1 MYDKLT
7 PKQEAA
13 NAYKYG
19 VRDATEG
26 RERKNASDF
35 YGPYAD
41 DYLSG
46 YQSVVNSHF
55 PDQVDPRD
63 EDHIYCNADP
73 GETPGKNLDH
83 LSAFFD
89 FGGKR

>member
-7 PKQEAA
+7 PKQQAA

-19 VRDATEG
+19 VKDATEG

-46 YQSVVNSHF
+46 YQSVVNS
-55 PDQVDPRD
+55 QKK
-63 EDHIYCNADP
+63 
-73 GETPGKNLDH
+73 TKGKYLDH
-83 LSAFFD
+83 LSEFFK
-89 FGGKR
+89 F

>member
-46 YQSVVNSHF
+46 YQSAVNS
-55 PDQVDPRD
+55 QKK
-63 EDHIYCNADP
+63 
-73 GETPGKNLDH
+73 TKGKNLDH
-83 LSAFFD
+83 LSEFFK
-89 FGGKR
+89 F

>member
-7 PKQEAA
+7 PEQEAA

-46 YQSVVNSHF
+46 YQSVVNS
-55 PDQVDPRD
+55 QKKTK
-63 EDHIYCNADP
+63 
-73 GETPGKNLDH
+73 GENLDH

>member
-1 MYDKLT
+1 MYNRLS
-7 PKQEAA
+7 PKQEAE

-19 VRDATEG
+19 VKDATEG

-41 DYLSG
+41 DYLEG
-46 YQSVVNSHF
+46 YQSVLNK
-55 PDQVDPRD
+55 RKENI
-63 EDHIYCNADP
+63 ED
-73 GETPGKNLDH
+73 

-89 FGGKR
+89 FGGKK

>member
-7 PKQEAA
+7 PKQEAE

-46 YQSVVNSHF
+46 YQSVVNS
-55 PDQVDPRD
+55 QKKTK
-63 EDHIYCNADP
+63 
-73 GETPGKNLDH
+73 GENLDH